1 MRLKQIKLA
10 GFKSFVDPTTVPFPD
25 NLTAIVGPNGCGKSN
40 LIDAVRWVMG
50 ESSAKNLRG
59 DSMTD
64 VIFNGSSARKAI
76 GQASIE
82 LVFDNSDGT
91 ITGEYASFNEIA
103 VRRQVNR
110 ESHSTYYLNGSVCRR
125 KDITNIFLGTGLGP
139 RSYAIIEQGMISRLI
154 ESKPHE
160 LRVFIEEAAGI
171 SKYKER
177 RRETENRI
185 RHTRDNLDRLND
197 LREELGRQL
206 SHLQRQATS
215 AEKYRNFKVEERQLK
230 SELIALRWKG
240 FNHQLNNFEGS
251 IKEMEVEL
259 EAKHA
264 DQRSVDSNI
273 EESRE
278 KHIEFTDSFNEVQ
291 GRFYGV
297 GSEIA
302 RLEQSIK
309 HNKQRR
315 QQLEE
320 DLSRLNQSERNAL
333 HHINHDDQQI
343 EKIIQELA
351 DIQPE
356 ADNLGMQ
363 LEQANESLQLAENSM
378 QDWQLDSDSFQQSS
392 AEVNQKVEVE
402 QTRIQHSE
410 ALLDRSRARLNSFQA
425 ELAEISVDPEET
437 ALKELTEEL
446 AESELETAAVTEKA
460 TATRNAIN
468 QLRESRDTQQKTL
481 TDLQRELQQ
490 LQGREVTLNALQKAA
505 LGTDNQAVEKWLSEQ
520 GIDNQSLAKQ
530 ISVKT
535 GWELAVETV
544 LGKHLEALTVD
555 GFSQLTSKL
564 QKLHQ
569 IDLNLIDGSGKHNTV
584 KSGSILSMIE
594 SKLALPSWLNL
605 VQTADNL
612 AEALTVV
619 DDLSDGESV
628 ITADGFWVGSGWLQV
643 AKKKVNE
650 DSVLT
655 REKELRELTQLL
667 SVKLETYQNLESE
680 LADCRANLKSSESI
694 WHQQQQDVTTS
705 SREVAELSSKVSS
718 LRTNL
723 QHNQGRWTTLT
734 DEIAELEQQRL
745 IESEKLAN
753 SRLMLEKSIDIMADN
768 NSQKEELARIREERR
783 NNLEHCRRV
792 ARENK
797 EVFHR
802 SALRTESLNAQLE
815 SAEIGKARAESQIGE
830 LGERKEQLQLALAE
844 DSTPIDEL
852 QNELKITLDKHQN
865 VEKELTEAR
874 SNLEAVDHEIRQL
887 EGKRHNAEQNANAVR
902 QKLESL
908 RMEWQG
914 INVRRTNEEEQLKS
928 SNTTVDE
935 LLEQIAADATEVV
948 WEEQLEKMASK
959 IQRLGAINLAA
970 IDEYKVQSERKTYLD
985 SQDEDLCK
993 ALETLENAIRKIDK
1007 ETRNRF
1013 QETFEKV
1020 NKGLQELF
1028 PKVFGGGHA
1037 YLELTGD
1044 DLLDTGV
1051 TVMAR
1056 PPGKRNSTIHLLSG
1070 GEKALTAISLVFAIF
1085 QMKPAP
1091 FCMLDE
1097 VDAPLDDANV
1107 GRFCRLVKEMSKTV
1121 QFIYISHNKGAIEMA
1136 HHLAGVTMQEAGVS
1150 RMVSVDVQE
1159 ATNLAEANAQEYG

>member
-40 LIDAVRWVMG
+40 LIDAVRWVLG

-64 VIFNGSSARKAI
+64 VIFNGSTARKPI

-82 LVFDNSDGT
+82 LVFDNSDAT
-91 ITGEYASFNEIA
+91 ITGEYASFNEIS

-110 ESHSTYYLNGSVCRR
+110 EAQSIYSLNGTVCRK
-125 KDITNIFLGTGLGP
+125 KDITSLFLGTGLGP

-160 LRVFIEEAAGI
+160 LRIFIEEAAGI

-185 RHTRDNLDRLND
+185 RHTRDNLDRLSD

-206 SHLQRQATS
+206 AHLQRQAAS
-215 AEKYRNFKVEERQLK
+215 AEKYKNYKVEERELK
-230 SELIALRWKG
+230 SQLIALRWQG
-240 FNHQLNNFEGS
+240 FSEQLSSYESS

-264 DQRSVDSNI
+264 EQRSVDTSI
-273 EESRE
+273 EQSRE
-278 KHIEFTDSFNEVQ
+278 KHIDLTDSFNEVQ
-291 GRFYGV
+291 GRFYGI
-297 GSEIA
+297 GAEIA

-309 HNKQRR
+309 HNKERR
-315 QQLEE
+315 QQLQE
-320 DLSRLNQSERNAL
+320 DLSRLDQAERNAL
-333 HHINHDDQQI
+333 LHINQDEQQI
-343 EKIIQELA
+343 TDISKELA
-351 DIQPE
+351 SLRPE
-356 ADNLGMQ
+356 SERLETEV
-363 LEQANESLQLAENSM
+363 EQAVESLHLAEESM
-378 QDWQLDSDSFQQSS
+378 HDWQQDWDSFQQSS
-392 AEVNQKVEVE
+392 AQVNQTVEVE

-410 ALLDRSRARLNSFQA
+410 TLLERSKIRLSNFEK
-425 ELAEISVDPEET
+425 ELAEISVSPQE
-437 ALKELTEEL
+437 AQLKELTEDL
-446 AESELETAAVTEKA
+446 AESELEAEGATKAADE
-460 TATRNAIN
+460 TRVNIN
-468 QLRESRDTQQKTL
+468 QLRETRDQQQKQL
-481 TDLQRELQQ
+481 TEQHQQLQQ
-490 LQGREVTLNALQKAA
+490 LQGREVTLKALQKAA
-505 LGTDNQAVEKWLSEQ
+505 MGSENEALDNWLQEQ
-520 GIDNQSLAKQ
+520 GIDNKNLAEQ
-530 ISVKT
+530 ITVKA

-555 GFSQLTSKL
+555 GFEQLSESL
-564 QKLHQ
+564 QHLQ
-569 IDLNLIDGSGKHNTV
+569 ELDLNLVDASDSKTIGRDGSL
-584 KSGSILSMIE
+584 LSMID
-594 SKLALPSWLNL
+594 SQLPLPAWLNL
-605 VQTADNL
+605 VYTAETL
-612 AEALTVV
+612 SEAIVAVKKLET
-619 DDLSDGESV
+619 GESV

-643 AKKKVNE
+643 ARKKQNE
-650 DSVLT
+650 DSVLS
-655 REKELRELTQLL
+655 REKELRELTSLIAENQQQY
-667 SVKLETYQNLESE
+667 KELETALHES
-680 LADCRANLKSSESI
+680 RTSLKSLEVQ
-694 WHQQQQDVTTS
+694 WQQQQQQVADATRQVT
-705 SREVAELSSKVSS
+705 ELSTKVGSIRTS
-718 LRTNL
+718 LE
-723 QHNQGRWTTLT
+723 HNQGRWSSLT
-734 DEIAELEQQRL
+734 QEIADLEKQR
-745 IESEKLAN
+745 IDETEKLAE
-753 SRLMLEKSIDIMADN
+753 SRLTLEKTIDVMAEN
-768 NSQKEELARIREERR
+768 NSQKEEFNRIREERR
-783 NNLEHCRRV
+783 NNLEHCRRI
-792 ARENK
+792 AREHK
-797 EVFHR
+797 EVHHR
-802 SALRTESLNAQLE
+802 SALRTESLTAQLE
-815 SAEIGKARAESQIGE
+815 SAQTGKTRAESQIGE

-844 DSTPIDEL
+844 DSAPTDNL
-852 QNELKITLDKHQN
+852 QKDLEVTLIKHQE
-865 VEKELTEAR
+865 VEAELSEAR
-874 SNLEAVDHEIRQL
+874 KNLEAVDHEIRQL
-887 EGKRHNAEQNANAVR
+887 ETKRHSAEQNADAVR
-902 QKLESL
+902 QRLESL

-914 INVRRTNEEEQLKS
+914 IKVRVSNEEEQLKS
-928 SNTTVDE
+928 SDRTVQE
-935 LLEQIAADATEVV
+935 ILAQLP
-948 WEEQLEKMASK
+948 EEASDTLWVEKLEKMANR

-970 IDEYKVQSERKTYLD
+970 IDEYKVQSERKVYLD

-1013 QETFEKV
+1013 QETFEII
-1020 NKGLQELF
+1020 NKGLQDLF

-1107 GRFCRLVKEMSKTV
+1107 ARFCRLVKEMSKTV

-1150 RMVSVDVQE
+1150 RMVSVDVDE
-1159 ATNLAEANAQEYG
+1159 ATSLAEANA

>member
-40 LIDAVRWVMG
+40 LIDAVRWVLG

-64 VIFNGSSARKAI
+64 VIFNGSTARKPV

-82 LVFDNSDGT
+82 LIFDNSDGT
-91 ITGEYASFNEIA
+91 ITGEYASFNEIS

-110 ESHSTYYLNGSVCRR
+110 EAQSSYSLNGTNCRK

-154 ESKPHE
+154 ESKPQE
-160 LRVFIEEAAGI
+160 LRIFIEEAAGI

-185 RHTRDNLDRLND
+185 RHTRDNLDRLSD
-197 LREELGRQL
+197 IRDELGRQL
-206 SHLQRQATS
+206 AHLQRQANS
-215 AEKYRNFKVEERQLK
+215 AEKYRNFKAEERQHK
-230 SELIALRWKG
+230 SELIALRWRG
-240 FNHQLNNFEGS
+240 FNTKLSGFDSS

-259 EAKHA
+259 ESKHA
-264 DQRSVDSNI
+264 VQRSVDSDI
-273 EESRE
+273 EMSRE
-278 KHIEFTDSFNEVQ
+278 KHIELTDCFNEVQ

-297 GSEIA
+297 GAEIA

-309 HNKQRR
+309 HNKERR
-315 QQLEE
+315 AQLED
-320 DLSRLNQSERNAL
+320 DLSRLDQAERNAL
-333 HHINHDDQQI
+333 QHINQDDQQI
-343 EKIIQELA
+343 NEINKELSALKPDA
-351 DIQPE
+351 DR
-356 ADNLGMQ
+356 
-363 LEQANESLQLAENSM
+363 LEMEVEQSTESLQLAEEAM
-378 QDWQLDSDSFQQSS
+378 QDWQQDWDSFQQSS
-392 AEVNQKVEVE
+392 AQINQRVEVE

-410 ALLDRSRARLNSFQA
+410 LLLDRSKVRLNNFQQ
-425 ELAEISVDPEET
+425 ELAEISVDPQEQE
-437 ALKELTEEL
+437 LKDLSEAL
-446 AESELETAAVTEKA
+446 AESELETESMSKQSTQTRDSINKTRVT
-460 TATRNAIN
+460 
-468 QLRESRDTQQKTL
+468 RDEQQKTL
-481 TDLQRELQQ
+481 SQLHQEMQQ
-490 LQGREVTLNALQKAA
+490 FQGREVTLKALQKAA
-505 LGTDNQAVEKWLSEQ
+505 LGSNNEAIENWLNEQGIENKNLSEQ
-520 GIDNQSLAKQ
+520 IAVES
-530 ISVKT
+530 

-555 GFSQLTSKL
+555 GFSQLTESL
-564 QKLHQ
+564 EKLHKL
-569 IDLNLIDGSGKHNTV
+569 DLNLVDSSDDKLAA
-584 KSGSILSMIE
+584 KSGSILSKVD
-594 SKLALPSWLNL
+594 SNVALPAWLNL
-605 VQTADNL
+605 VYTADNL
-612 AEALTVV
+612 GEALTKVKS
-619 DDLSDGESV
+619 LATGESV
-628 ITADGFWVGSGWLQV
+628 ITADGFWLGSGWLQV
-643 AKKKVNE
+643 ARQKDNE

-655 REKELRELTQLL
+655 REKELRDL
-667 SVKLETYQNLESE
+667 SSVITIKAKEYQILETTLH
-680 LADCRANLKSSESI
+680 DCRADLKILEVSWQE
-694 WHQQQQDVTTS
+694 QQQQVS
-705 SREVAELSSKVSS
+705 VSNRKMSELSSKVSS
-718 LRTNL
+718 LRTSL
-723 QHNQGRWTTLT
+723 QHNQGRWTSLT
-734 DEIAELEQQRL
+734 QDIADLEIQRK
-745 IESEKLAN
+745 EETDKLAE
-753 SRLMLEKSIDIMADN
+753 SRLTLENSIEVMADN
-768 NSQKEELARIREERR
+768 NAQSEEFVRLREERR
-783 NNLEHCRRV
+783 NNLEHCRRI
-792 ARENK
+792 AREHK
-797 EVFHR
+797 DVYHR
-802 SALRTESLNAQLE
+802 SMLRTESLSAQLE
-815 SAEIGKARAESQIGE
+815 SAQTGKTRAESQIGE

-844 DSTPIDEL
+844 DNAPIDEL
-852 QNELKITLDKHQN
+852 HQELEVTLVKHQA
-865 VEKELTEAR
+865 VEKELAEAR
-874 SNLEAVDHEIRQL
+874 TGLEVVDHEIRQL
-887 EGKRHNAEQNANAVR
+887 EGRRHNAEQNAEAVR
-902 QKLESL
+902 QRLESL

-914 INVRRTNEEEQLKS
+914 IKVRLSNEEDQLKA
-928 SNTTVDE
+928 SNTTVTE
-935 LLEQIAADATEVV
+935 ILEQLSDDATEIL
-948 WEEQLEKMASK
+948 WEEQLEKIASK

-1013 QETFEKV
+1013 QETFEKI

-1070 GEKALTAISLVFAIF
+1070 GEKALTAISLVFSIF
-1085 QMKPAP
+1085 QLKPAP

-1150 RMVSVDVQE
+1150 RMVSVDLEE
-1159 ATNLAEANAQEYG
+1159 ATSLAQANA

>member
-64 VIFNGSSARKAI
+64 VIFNGSNARKPI

-103 VRRQVNR
+103 VKRQVNR
-110 ESHSTYYLNGSVCRR
+110 EAQSIYYLNGSVCRK

-160 LRVFIEEAAGI
+160 LRIFIEEAAGI

-185 RHTRDNLDRLND
+185 RHTRDNLDRLSD

-206 SHLQRQATS
+206 AHLQRQATS
-215 AEKYRNFKVEERQLK
+215 AEKYRKFKAKERDLK
-230 SELIALRWKG
+230 SELIALRWQG
-240 FNHQLNNFEGS
+240 FNDQLSNFDSS
-251 IKEMEVEL
+251 IKDMEVEL

-264 DQRSVDSNI
+264 EQRSVDANI
-273 EESRE
+273 EQARES
-278 KHIEFTDSFNEVQ
+278 HIELTDSFNEVQ
-291 GRFYGV
+291 SRFYGV

-309 HNKQRR
+309 HNKERR
-315 QQLEE
+315 QQLQD
-320 DLSRLNQSERNAL
+320 DLSRLDLAERNAL
-333 HHINHDDQQI
+333 QHINQDDQRI
-343 EKIIQELA
+343 AEIKNELNA
-351 DIQPE
+351 LHPE
-356 ADNLGMQ
+356 AERMEMEV
-363 LEQANESLQLAENSM
+363 EQVTESLQLAEDAMSDWQ
-378 QDWQLDSDSFQQSS
+378 QDWDSFHQSS
-392 AEVNQKVEVE
+392 AQVTQKVEVE

-410 ALLDRSRARLNSFQA
+410 SLLERSKIRLNNFQA
-425 ELAEISVDPEET
+425 ELAEISVDPQEET
-437 ALKELTEEL
+437 LKELTEEL
-446 AESELETAAVTEKA
+446 AESELEAEAVAEKS
-460 TATRNAIN
+460 TQTRDDIN
-468 QLRESRDTQQKTL
+468 HHRESRDSQQKVL
-481 TDLQRELQQ
+481 TQLHHELQQ
-490 LQGREVTLNALQKAA
+490 LQGREVTLKALQKAA
-505 LGTDNQAVEKWLSEQ
+505 LGSDNAALDSWLNEQ
-520 GIDNQSLAKQ
+520 GINNKNLAEQ
-530 ISVKT
+530 ITVKS
-535 GWELAVETV
+535 GWETAVETV

-555 GFSQLTSKL
+555 GFIELSESL
-564 QKLHQ
+564 QNLHEL
-569 IDLNLIDGSGKHNTV
+569 DLNLVDSSDKKIEAR
-584 KSGSILSMIE
+584 SGSILSMIE
-594 SKLALPSWLNL
+594 SDLPLPAWLNL
-605 VQTADNL
+605 VHVAETL
-612 AEALTVV
+612 SEALARV
-619 DDLSDGESV
+619 DKLNTGESI
-628 ITADGFWVGSGWLQV
+628 ITADGFWVGAGWLQV
-643 AKKKVNE
+643 ARKKQTE
-650 DSVLT
+650 GSVLS
-655 REKELRELTQLL
+655 REKELRELATIIDEKQQQYHELEEQL
-667 SVKLETYQNLESE
+667 S
-680 LADCRANLKSSESI
+680 DCRTALKSLEGQ
-694 WHQQQQDVTTS
+694 WQHQQQQVSETS
-705 SREVAELSSKVSS
+705 RQVAELSSKVNS

-723 QHNQGRWTTLT
+723 QHNQGRWTSLT
-734 DEIAELEQQRL
+734 QEIEEIEQQRTQ
-745 IESEKLAN
+745 EAEKLAE
-753 SRLMLEKSIDIMADN
+753 SRLTLEQTIDVMAEN
-768 NSQKEELARIREERR
+768 TSQKEELSRLREEKR
-783 NNLEHCRRV
+783 NHLEHCRRI
-792 ARENK
+792 AREQK

-802 SALRTESLNAQLE
+802 LALRTETLNAQLE
-815 SAEIGKARAESQIGE
+815 SAETGKNRAESQIGE
-830 LGERKEQLQLALAE
+830 LGERREQLQLALA
-844 DSTPIDEL
+844 DDKSPVDDL
-852 QNELKITLDKHQN
+852 QHELKTTLDKHQQ
-865 VEKELTEAR
+865 VELELSDSR
-874 SNLEAVDHEIRQL
+874 KKLETVEHEIRQL
-887 EGKRHNAEQNANAVR
+887 EGKRHNAEQNAEAVR
-902 QKLESL
+902 SRLERL

-914 INVRRTNEEEQLKS
+914 IQVRRSNEEEQLKS
-928 SNTTVDE
+928 SSTTADE
-935 LLEQIAADATEVV
+935 ILQQLDSEATEES
-948 WEEQLEKMASK
+948 WEEKLDKMASK

-985 SQDEDLCK
+985 SQNDDLCK

-1020 NKGLQELF
+1020 NRGLQELF

-1107 GRFCRLVKEMSKTV
+1107 ARFCRLVKEMSKTV
-1121 QFIYISHNKGAIEMA
+1121 QFIYISHNKAAIEMA

-1150 RMVSVDVQE
+1150 RMVSVDVDE
-1159 ATNLAEANAQEYG
+1159 ATSLAEANA

>member
-40 LIDAVRWVMG
+40 LIDAVRWVLG

-64 VIFNGSSARKAI
+64 VIFNGSTARKPI

-91 ITGEYASFNEIA
+91 IVGEYASFNEIA

-110 ESHSTYYLNGSVCRR
+110 EAQSTYYLNGSVCRK

-185 RHTRDNLDRLND
+185 RHTRDNLERLSD

-206 SHLQRQATS
+206 AHLQRQANA
-215 AEKYRNFKVEERQLK
+215 AEKYRNFKVDERQLK
-230 SELIALRWKG
+230 AELIALRWQG
-240 FNHQLNNFEGS
+240 FNEQLNGYES
-251 IKEMEVEL
+251 TIKEMEVEL
-259 EAKHA
+259 ESKHA
-264 DQRSVDSNI
+264 DQRSVDSKI
-273 EESRE
+273 EQSRE
-278 KHIEFTDSFNEVQ
+278 QHVELTDSFNEVQ

-297 GSEIA
+297 GAEIA

-309 HNKQRR
+309 HNKERR
-315 QQLEE
+315 QQLQD
-320 DLSRLNQSERNAL
+320 DLSRLDQAERNAL
-333 HHINHDDQQI
+333 HHINQDDERI
-343 EKIIQELA
+343 ADIKKELA
-351 DIQPE
+351 ALLPE
-356 ADNLGMQ
+356 VERLEMDV
-363 LEQANESLQLAENSM
+363 EQANESLMLAEESM
-378 QDWQLDSDSFQQSS
+378 NDWQQDWDSYQQSS
-392 AEVNQKVEVE
+392 AQISQKVEVE

-410 ALLDRSRARLNSFQA
+410 ALLERSKQRLDNFQK
-425 ELAEISVDPEET
+425 ELSEISVDPQQAE
-437 ALKELTEEL
+437 LNELTEEL
-446 AESELETAAVTEKA
+446 AETKLESEALVSESTETREK
-460 TATRNAIN
+460 IN
-468 QLRESRDTQQKTL
+468 QLRETRDEQQKQLTL
-481 TDLQRELQQ
+481 VQQELQQ
-490 LQGREVTLNALQKAA
+490 LQGKEVTLKALQKAA
-505 LGTDNQAVEKWLSEQ
+505 LGSENKNLESWLKQQ
-520 GIDNQSLAKQ
+520 GIESKNLAEQ
-530 ISVKT
+530 IRVKA

-555 GFSQLTSKL
+555 GFAKL
-564 QKLHQ
+564 SETLQNLQDADLHLV
-569 IDLNLIDGSGKHNTV
+569 DSSESMV
-584 KSGSILSMIE
+584 EARSGSILAMIE
-594 SKLALPSWLNL
+594 SQLPLPTWLNH
-605 VQTADNL
+605 VHTAENL
-612 AEALTVV
+612 GQAMGLIKT
-619 DDLSDGESV
+619 LKTGESV
-628 ITADGFWVGSGWLQV
+628 ITSDGFWLGAGWLQV
-643 AKKKVNE
+643 ARKKQSG
-650 DSVLT
+650 DSVIS
-655 REKELRELTQLL
+655 REKALRELSVEIEQKQGDYQELETQLL
-667 SVKLETYQNLESE
+667 DSRTQLKQLEVN
-680 LADCRANLKSSESI
+680 
-694 WHQQQQDVTTS
+694 WQQQQQEVSES
-705 SREVAELSSKVSS
+705 SRKVTEMSSQVSS
-718 LRTNL
+718 LRTSL
-723 QHNQGRWTTLT
+723 QHNQGRWSTLT
-734 DEIAELEQQRL
+734 SEIAELEQQRA
-745 IESEKLAN
+745 EETEKLAE
-753 SRLMLEKSIDIMADN
+753 SRLMLEESINVMAEF
-768 NSQKEELARIREERR
+768 NSQKEELSRTREERR
-783 NNLEHCRRV
+783 NNLEHCRRI
-792 ARENK
+792 AREHK
-797 EVFHR
+797 EVHHR
-802 SALRTESLNAQLE
+802 SALRTESLTAQLE
-815 SAEIGKARAESQIGE
+815 SAQTGKDRAESQISE
-830 LGERKEQLQLALAE
+830 LGERKEQLKLALAE
-844 DSTPIDEL
+844 DSTPIDDLHEEL
-852 QNELKITLDKHQN
+852 EITLEKHQI
-865 VEKELTEAR
+865 VESELSEAR
-874 SNLEAVDHEIRQL
+874 RKLETVEQEIRQL
-887 EGKRHNAEQNANAVR
+887 EGKRHNAEQNAEAVR
-902 QKLESL
+902 QRLESI
-908 RMEWQG
+908 RMEWQAVK
-914 INVRRTNEEEQLKS
+914 VRLSNEEEQLKS
-928 SNTTVDE
+928 SNTSVAE
-935 LLEQIAADATEVV
+935 IIEQLPEDATEET
-948 WEEQLEKMASK
+948 WIEKLEQMAAR

-970 IDEYKVQSERKTYLD
+970 IDEYKVQSERKVYLD
-985 SQDEDLCK
+985 SQNDDLCN

-1013 QETFEKV
+1013 QETFEKI

-1107 GRFCRLVKEMSKTV
+1107 ARFCRLVKEMSKTV

-1150 RMVSVDVQE
+1150 RMVSVDVDE
-1159 ATNLAEANAQEYG
+1159 ATSLAEANA